1 MITMVN
7 LQKHY
12 GHLVAVK
19 NLNLHIAQGEFFGF
33 LGPNGAGKT
42 TTIKM
47 LVGLLKPSAGSA
59 TVAGY
64 DIQRAPQEA
73 KRQIGF
79 IPDRPFLY
87 EKLSGREFLR
97 FVGDLHG
104 LEEHAAR
111 TRGEDLLELFELTVR
126 GDELIESYSHG
137 MRQKLVMC
145 AALLHQPRVLVVDEP
160 MVGLDPKGARLVKR
174 LLRGLCDR
182 GTTIFMSTH
191 TLEVAEQMCDRIV
204 DQEAILNPYGETG
217 PYMQYAHARC
227 ASVLSAAPM
236 APGENVDYALL
247 GEPEERSLVRKL
259 ASYPEAVAQAA
270 QEWEPSILAQH
281 LLAIAADFNS
291 YWARGNKDQRCG
303 FACGRRCLHGRPGDA
318 HGGSADGVRNGL
330 QLLGVPTPD
339 EM

>member
-1 MITMVN
+1 MITTVN
-7 LQKHY
+7 LEKRY
-12 GHLVAVK
+12 GHLVAIK
-19 NLNLHIAQGEFFGF
+19 NLNLHIEQGEFFGF

-42 TTIKM
+42 TTIKI

-59 TVAGY
+59 TIAGY

-97 FVGDLHG
+97 FVADLHG
-104 LEEHAAR
+104 LDERQARMRSEEFL
-111 TRGEDLLELFELTVR
+111 DLFELAAR

-137 MRQKLVMC
+137 MCQKLIMC

-191 TLEVAEQMCDRIV
+191 TLEVAEQMCDRIGIV
-204 DQEAILNPYGETG
+204 QAGEL
-217 PYMQYAHARC
+217 
-227 ASVLSAAPM
+227 V
-236 APGENVDYALL
+236 AL
-247 GEPEERSLVRKL
+247 GTKEELQQLVQSDVSRL
-259 ASYPEAVAQAA
+259 ED
-270 QEWEPSILAQH
+270 I
-281 LLAIAADFNS
+281 F
-291 YWARGNKDQRCG
+291 
-303 FACGRRCLHGRPGDA
+303 
-318 HGGSADGVRNGL
+318 L
-330 QLLGVPTPD
+330 QLTGGTDMQETIPF
-339 EM
+339 

>member
-1 MITMVN
+1 MPEPVILVDN
-7 LQKHY
+7 LVKRY
-12 GHLVAVK
+12 GKTLAVDGISFTVERGVTTA
-19 NLNLHIAQGEFFGF
+19 L
-33 LGPNGAGKT
+33 LGGNGAGKT

-59 TVAGY
+59 TIAGY
-64 DIQRAPQEA
+64 DIQRTPQEA

-97 FVGDLHG
+97 FVADLHG
-104 LEEHAAR
+104 LEERAAR
-111 TRGEDLLELFELTVR
+111 ARGEEFLELFELTTW

-191 TLEVAEQMCDRIV
+191 TLEVAEQMCDRIGIV
-204 DQEAILNPYGETG
+204 QAGEL
-217 PYMQYAHARC
+217 
-227 ASVLSAAPM
+227 V
-236 APGENVDYALL
+236 AL
-247 GEPEERSLVRKL
+247 GTKEELRQLVQSDVSRL
-259 ASYPEAVAQAA
+259 ED
-270 QEWEPSILAQH
+270 I
-281 LLAIAADFNS
+281 F
-291 YWARGNKDQRCG
+291 
-303 FACGRRCLHGRPGDA
+303 
-318 HGGSADGVRNGL
+318 L
-330 QLLGVPTPD
+330 QLTGGADMQETIPF
-339 EM
+339 